1 LMILWDCGQFCGE
14 IWAVLW
20 GNLGSFVGKSGQ
32 LIVSEYCLKYGIF
45 WESMQVKCIAK
56 YGEQFCSSM
65 LSVCSSMLSIP
76 WKNDSVQRL
85 PPGIVGCAQTTDPVV
100 QCRAKYSESF
110 CNRLGAAC
118 SKVTG
123 TDIPAFSRG
132 GGEYRL
138 PEAIS
143 QCIAQENIVA
153 MCYASKCS
161 QQCDGWRVTCNI
173 NGGMAQLAPEQVTCF
188 EKR

>member
-1 LMILWDCGQFCGE
+1 MGL
-14 IWAVLW
+14 WAVLW
-20 GNLGSFVGKSGQ
+20 GNL
-32 LIVSEYCLKYGIF
+32 
-45 WESMQVKCIAK
+45 ESMQVKCIAK

-173 NGGMAQLAPEQVTCF
+173 NGGMAQLTPEQVTCF